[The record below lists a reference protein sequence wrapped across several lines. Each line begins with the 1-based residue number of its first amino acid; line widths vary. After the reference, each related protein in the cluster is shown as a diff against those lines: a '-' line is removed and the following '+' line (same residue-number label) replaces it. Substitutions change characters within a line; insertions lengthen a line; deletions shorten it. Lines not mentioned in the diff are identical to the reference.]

1 MAMAITAKIVR
12 SLLTLRPP
20 SLTPTPP
27 FTRPS
32 IGSLSDSLSAV
43 DLHVRFYNG
52 AFIQKMKFPKFRKG
66 RVEGVRDGGNEIVF
80 GKYALQALEPA
91 RISAKQIEAGRRA
104 LQMNVRRGGKGG
116 KVWVRVFPF
125 KSVTQKPS
133 ETRMGR
139 GKGAISYWVAPVKAG
154 QILYEMGGV
163 TESLAK
169 RAIQIAGS
177 KMPIQTRSIIR
188 DPQTKEIGISEKDT
202 LQTYIHELLIVD
214 AVKRSSPKEFL
225 AIYKSFSNMGNG

>member
-1 MAMAITAKIVR
+1 
-12 SLLTLRPP
+12 
-20 SLTPTPP
+20 
-27 FTRPS
+27 
-32 IGSLSDSLSAV
+32 
-43 DLHVRFYNG
+43 
-52 AFIQKMKFPKFRKG
+52 MKFPKYRKG
-66 RVEGVRDGGNEIVF
+66 RIEGVRDGGNEICF

-116 KVWVRVFPF
+116 KVWVRVFPY
-125 KSVTQKPS
+125 KSVTSKPA

-169 RAIQIAGS
+169 KAIEIAGS
-177 KMPIQTRSIIR
+177 KMPILTRSIIR
-188 DPQTKEIGISEKDT
+188 DPQVKEIG
-202 LQTYIHELLIVD
+202 V
-214 AVKRSSPKEFL
+214 R
-225 AIYKSFSNMGNG
+225 

>member
-1 MAMAITAKIVR
+1 MSMSTVAKIAR
-12 SLLTLRPP
+12 SLLTLRSP
-20 SLTPTPP
+20 SLMPTP
-27 FTRPS
+27 S
-32 IGSLSDSLSAV
+32 VASLSDSLRVVNLNRSAL
-43 DLHVRFYNG
+43 DTQVRFYNG
-52 AFIQKMKFPKFRKG
+52 VNIQKMKFPKYRKG
-66 RVEGVRDGGNEIVF
+66 RIEGVRDGGNEICF

-91 RISAKQIEAGRRA
+91 RISAKQIESGRRA

-116 KVWVRVFPF
+116 KVWVRVFPY
-125 KSVTQKPS
+125 KSVTSKPS

-169 RAIQIAGS
+169 KAIQIAGS

-188 DPQTKEIGISEKDT
+188 DPKTKEIG
-202 LQTYIHELLIVD
+202 V
-214 AVKRSSPKEFL
+214 R
-225 AIYKSFSNMGNG
+225 